1 MMSRLRLL
9 LVDDHEVVRIGLR
22 SLLDRQPSLS
32 VIGEARTGTE
42 AVAKALE
49 LRPDVVVMD
58 IRLPGLS
65 GIDACREIVEQL
77 PDCQVIML
85 TSYADG
91 DLLFDAIRAGAAGY
105 VLKQIGS
112 KELIQA
118 IETVGRGESPLD
130 PALTRKVFERV
141 RRAARTNRAQAFASL
156 TNQELQILA
165 LVCEGLTNREIAEK
179 MAFAEKT
186 VRNYVSRILN
196 KLGVANRAEAAAY
209 AARHDLP
216 GYLAHR
222 GEV

>member
-1 MMSRLRLL
+1 MSPLRLL

-22 SLLDRQPSLS
+22 SLLERQPSLT

-77 PDCQVIML
+77 PDCQIIML

-141 RRAARTNRAQAFASL
+141 RRAARTNRALAFASL
-156 TNQELQILA
+156 TNQELQILG
-165 LVCEGLTNREIAEK
+165 LVCEGMTNREIAEK

>member
-1 MMSRLRLL
+1 MNLLRLL

-22 SLLDRQPSLS
+22 TLLDRYPSFT
-32 VIGEARTGTE
+32 VVGEARTGTE

-49 LRPDVVVMD
+49 LQPDVVVMD

-65 GIDACREIVEQL
+65 GIDACREITEQL

-85 TSYADG
+85 TSYADD
-91 DLLFDAIRAGAAGY
+91 DLLFEAIQAGAAGY

-112 KELIQA
+112 KDLIQA
-118 IETVGRGESPLD
+118 IEAAGRGESPLD
-130 PALTRKVFERV
+130 PALTRKVFDRV
-141 RRAARTNRAQAFASL
+141 RRAAQTDYVQAFAGL
-156 TNQELQILA
+156 NERELQILT
-165 LVCEGLTNREIAEK
+165 LICEGMTNREIAEK

-209 AARHDLP
+209 AARHDLQS
-216 GYLAHR
+216 YLAHR
-222 GEV
+222 SEV